1 MKSVRALVLL
11 GVIFSLCTCKALS
24 KEADV
29 PAHISNPTTE
39 SRAELLRVVRAA
51 LNGSRVTLADDAL
64 TDDSLLIIEPKH
76 LQGRDL
82 RKPDHFR
89 LMLSGSNCVLIHQET
104 AARSTLTQTT
114 CTAE

>member
-11 GVIFSLCTCKALS
+11 GAIFSLCTCKAIS

-39 SRAELLRVVRAA
+39 SRTELLRVVRAA
-51 LNGSRVTLADDAL
+51 LNTSRVTLADDAL
-64 TDDSLLIIEPKH
+64 TNDSVLIIEPKH

-82 RKPDHFR
+82 RKPNHFR
-89 LMLSGSNCVLIHQET
+89 LMLSGANCVLIHQET
-104 AARSTLTQTT
+104 AARSTLTRTT